1 MIDPRRQERLGTA
14 LFYGI
19 IVLLGYLA
27 YQIFEP
33 FLSPLAWAAI
43 IVVLTYPLYERLA
56 RRWTPGRAALLSTV
70 SVTLL
75 LIVPMLF
82 VLSAFV
88 KQAVVAVRSVQLGV
102 ELGHYSWVN
111 HLWERIQNRFPG
123 LIPSDLGSAIQNY
136 AEQAA
141 GFAAARA
148 GAILRNSVRFLL
160 DMTFTILAMFYFYR
174 DGRAIVNRI
183 RNGLPFEDAQRTRVV
198 ADTHSLIFATVFSSL
213 AAAGMHG
220 IIGALIFSLTG
231 IQSPIFWGVL
241 MGFFSFI
248 PLIGTALIWVPLAL
262 SLFLGGHV
270 VAGIVLSAVCSLL
283 IGIMDNVMRPMI
295 ISGRAEMNTLLVFIG
310 VLGGIEVFGLLGV
323 VLGPIIV
330 AIAATLLDVYVPRS
344 GTENSLAEASGKK
357 NIAVL
362 E

>member
-19 IVLLGYLA
+19 IGLLGYLA

-220 IIGALIFSLTG
+220 ITGALIFSLT
-231 IQSPIFWGVL
+231 
-241 MGFFSFI
+241 
-248 PLIGTALIWVPLAL
+248 GTALIWVPLAL